1 MPTPSPSP
9 SPSPNPSP
17 APISATRT
25 TTRLLDALA
34 EPDNQPVWTVLDAR
48 YRPVI
53 AALTRRIGLSDV
65 DAEEAAQQTLTE
77 FVRAFGEGRYERNKG
92 RLSSWILGIAHHTAL
107 RMLRQKRSGPAV
119 GSTAVDAAVEGAVEG
134 VDGAALRTIWTDER
148 DRTILAQAMVVLRT
162 ERGVDERTVNA
173 FELVAIRGVPV
184 AAAAQQCQMS
194 ESQVYVAKSRV
205 LKQLKE
211 IVAELTRAFEEDE

>member
-1 MPTPSPSP
+1 MSLPESPI
-9 SPSPNPSP
+9 
-17 APISATRT
+17 PISATRT

-34 EPDNQPVWTVLDAR
+34 QPGNEPVWTVLDAR

-53 AALTRRIGLSDV
+53 AAVTRRIGLSDA

-77 FVRAFGEGRYERNKG
+77 FVRAFGEGRYDRSKG

-107 RMLRQKRSGPAV
+107 RMLRTSRSRPAF
-119 GSTAVDAAVEGAVEG
+119 GSSAVDQAIGAAAAP
-134 VDGAALRTIWTDER
+134 DGARGAEIDEASLRSIWTDER
-148 DRTILAQAMVVLRT
+148 DRTILAQAMAVLRT
-162 ERGVDERTVNA
+162 ERGVDERTVSA

-184 AAAAQQCQMS
+184 AAAASQCGMS

-205 LKQLKE
+205 VKQLKE
-211 IVAELTRAFEEDE
+211 IVAELTIAFEEDG

>member
-1 MPTPSPSP
+1 
-9 SPSPNPSP
+9 
-17 APISATRT
+17 
-25 TTRLLDALA
+25 LDALA
-34 EPDNQPVWTVLDAR
+34 QPDNQPVWTVLDAR

-77 FVRAFGEGRYERNKG
+77 FVRAFGEGRYDRGKG

-107 RMLRQKRSGPAV
+107 RMLRQRKSGPAV
-119 GSTAVDAAVEGAVEG
+119 GSTAVEAAVEV
-134 VDGAALRTIWTDER
+134 
-148 DRTILAQAMVVLRT
+148 
-162 ERGVDERTVNA
+162 
-173 FELVAIRGVPV
+173 VAIRGVPV
-184 AAAAQQCQMS
+184 AAAAAQCGMS

-211 IVAELTRAFEEDE
+211 IVAELTKAFEEDE

>member
-1 MPTPSPSP
+1 MSDAHS
-9 SPSPNPSP
+9 PSP
-17 APISATRT
+17 APYSATRT

-34 EPDNQPVWTVLDAR
+34 QPDNQPVWTVLDAR

-77 FVRAFGEGRYERNKG
+77 FVRAFGEGRYDRGKG

-107 RMLRQKRSGPAV
+107 RMLRQRKSGPAV
-119 GSTAVDAAVEGAVEG
+119 GSTAVEAAVEGAAG
-134 VDGAALRTIWTDER
+134 GAIDEASLRTIWTDER

-162 ERGVDERTVNA
+162 EHDVDERTVNA

-184 AAAAQQCQMS
+184 AAAAAQCGMS

-211 IVAELTRAFEEDE
+211 IVAELTKAFEEDE